1 MNEPREQKNRVPE
14 VVMPSDVSEMRVK
27 DAFSHKRYTVRRT
40 KKSGGLVMNAADR
53 SVDRLPW
60 QQ

>member
-27 DAFSHKRYTVRRT
+27 DACSQKRYTVRRT